1 MWWENGCRIILGA
14 RTGQG
19 KNPFLSFLSCSPKR
33 PSFPLTC
40 NWSILLSFVCVHL
53 LFPPKTSYCSF
64 FLLLFFLFF
73 LVRERRG
80 WAGPLFFRNNTS
92 SISSSFPPGKRKRGK
107 NVLLGK
113 MDGGNIRLLVQQE
126 TARKKNKLISTSFS
140 NRPPGGPDD
149 PGQPPQ
155 VRPLLF
161 LRPLPAPPDDADGQL
176 AQADRGRGQQGLRV
190 SAEVARGR
198 DRGRDRGGHLR
209 EQQLRRG
216 REQREGHGADEVRR
230 KNQLL
235 PSGPRAVYVVV
246 VVLGVVVG
254 GGGGEQF
261 AFSLLLHVYLTLAL

>member
-1 MWWENGCRIILGA
+1 MQLV
-14 RTGQG
+14 
-19 KNPFLSFLSCSPKR
+19 NPLLFCVSTFCSPPQR
-33 PSFPLTC
+33 PPTVPFCYYYFSYSF
-40 NWSILLSFVCVHL
+40 WSG
-53 LFPPKTSYCSF
+53 K
-64 FLLLFFLFF
+64 
-73 LVRERRG
+73 RRG

-107 NVLLGK
+107 NVLLEK

-155 VRPLLF
+155 VRPLLV
-161 LRPLPAPPDDADGQL
+161 LCPLPAPPDDADGQL

-230 KNQLL
+230 KSQLL
-235 PSGPRAVYVVV
+235 PSGPRAV
-246 VVLGVVVG
+246 
-254 GGGGEQF
+254 
-261 AFSLLLHVYLTLAL
+261 

>member
-1 MWWENGCRIILGA
+1 MFPPNVLRFPSHAI
-14 RTGQG
+14 GQ
-19 KNPFLSFLSCSPKR
+19 SSP
-33 PSFPLTC
+33 
-40 NWSILLSFVCVHL
+40 LLCVHL
-53 LFPPKTSYCSF
+53 LFPPKKD
-64 FLLLFFLFF
+64 LLLFLFPTTIF
-73 LVRERRG
+73 PILFGQGNGGGGQV
-80 WAGPLFFRNNTS
+80 PSFFRNNTS

-155 VRPLLF
+155 VRPLLV
-161 LRPLPAPPDDADGQL
+161 LCPLPAPPDDADGQL

-254 GGGGEQF
+254 GGGGSSLHFPFYYMYILLWHYKF
-261 AFSLLLHVYLTLAL
+261 ALGWDPPENGSKPVSSS